1 MNNFNKIFLKGLV
14 TALPILLTIYLL
26 FWVIIGVDNI
36 LGIYIRQILPEGF
49 YIPGFGI
56 IVSILLIFLFG
67 LLLNNF
73 FSARFVIWLE
83 KTLNKVPFIKA
94 IYSPLKDLMNLFSKD
109 GNKQMKSVVLVRFG
123 DEFNALG
130 IVTRDNFKDLP
141 PQIAEG
147 DRVAVYMPL
156 SYGLGGFTILVEKSR
171 IQEIDLPVE
180 RAMSLAITGWVKSE
194 KKKELS

>member
-14 TALPILLTIYLL
+14 TAIPILLTMYLL
-26 FWVIIGVDNI
+26 FWVILGVDNI
-36 LGIYIRQILPEGF
+36 LGIYLRQILPAGF

-123 DEFNALG
+123 NDFNALG
-130 IVTRDNFKDLP
+130 IVTRDNFSDLP
-141 PQIAEG
+141 PQISEG

-194 KKKELS
+194 KKKELF